1 MKPTLCES
9 MLLIVALQ
17 LSFSVLG
24 YAQSNTGVINYE
36 PSQGVVDIGKLSL
49 AYLDDTNLDATQII
63 DANIVSRFTPYTRE
77 IPNFASTPNN
87 VWMMFSIC
95 NKSPEKLYLH
105 VGSAF
110 MDHIELHRVRRSQ
123 SERSETQLIQLSGDD
138 YQFAQ
143 REIDVSTFYF
153 PLKIPRDSTFTYLLR
168 VRSLQPL
175 FFPLQVST
183 LDHFMVNN
191 HLLDF
196 VQGLYFGVMLLIG
209 FYNFFLF
216 LGTRDVVYLFYI
228 AYLICITLFMSLISM
243 YAFEFLWPAYPVI
256 NKYAVASAS
265 LTMITSV
272 LFTQAFLQ
280 TRKQAPLLHKL
291 SFVFI
296 VVALVDVVLV
306 FSPLKILGLQV
317 AQAGIM
323 GMSVFLASTG
333 VVIYRRGYNPAR
345 FYLLAWGFLIVAL
358 LFMILESL
366 NITPVLPFINP
377 AQIGSAIEATL
388 LSFALADRI
397 NIYKRE
403 REEAQLTLL
412 KEMESKAD
420 LIARQNEMLSIRVDE
435 RTIELRNANAQLG
448 ETLMLVEREKKV
460 SEELLLN
467 ILPSEVAE
475 ELKAKGHSDARLYG
489 HVTVLFTD
497 FVNFTGLAESMTP
510 HELVD
515 ELNRSIS
522 AFDQIIE
529 SRGLEKIKTI
539 GDAYLAAAGLPTEDP
554 RHAFNAVQ
562 AALDII
568 RWQTD
573 PVNSSRFLIRV
584 GLHSGPVVA
593 GIVGVKKYA
602 YDIWGDTVNVA
613 ARMEQHCEPGR
624 VNISHDTYSL
634 IGNEFKCDPRG
645 EIEVKHKGLIKMY
658 YVNSM
663 HLRSM

>member
-1 MKPTLCES
+1 
-9 MLLIVALQ
+9 MLLVMTLL
-17 LSFSVLG
+17 LSSSVQG
-24 YAQSNTGVINYE
+24 YAQSKLSVINYE
-36 PSQGVVDIGKLSL
+36 PSQGVVNIGTLSL
-49 AYLDDTNLDATQII
+49 AYLDDGNLSATQII
-63 DANIVSRFTPYTRE
+63 DANILTRFTPYTRP

-95 NKSPEKLYLH
+95 NRSSEKLYLH

-110 MDHIELHRVRRSQ
+110 MDHIELHRVRGSQ
-123 SERSETQLIQLSGDD
+123 FNWSEAEPVQFSGDD

-143 REIDVSTFYF
+143 REIDISTFLF
-153 PLKIPRDSTFTYLLR
+153 SLRIPRDSTYTYLLR

-175 FFPLQVST
+175 FFPLQVGT
-183 LDHFMVNN
+183 LDHFIVNN

-209 FYNFFLF
+209 LYNFFLF

-228 AYLICITLFMSLISM
+228 AYLLCITLFMSLISM
-243 YAFEFLWPAYPVI
+243 YAFEFFWPTYPII
-256 NKYAVASAS
+256 NKYAVASAA
-265 LTMITSV
+265 LTMFASV

-291 SFVFI
+291 SYVFI
-296 VVALVDVVLV
+296 VIAAVDIVLV

-333 VVIYRRGYNPAR
+333 VVIYRRGYHPAR
-345 FYLLAWGFLIVAL
+345 FYLLAWSFLIIAL
-358 LFMILESL
+358 VFMILESL

-377 AQIGSAIEATL
+377 GQIGSAFEATL

-397 NIYKRE
+397 NIYKRQ
-403 REEAQLTLL
+403 REEAQLRLL
-412 KEMESKAD
+412 KELESKAD
-420 LIARQNEMLSIRVDE
+420 LIARQNELLAIKVDE
-435 RTIELRNANAQLG
+435 RTIELRSANAQLE
-448 ETLMLVEREKKV
+448 ETLSLVEREKKV

-467 ILPSEVAE
+467 ILPAEVAE
-475 ELKAKGHSDARLYG
+475 ELKVKGHAEARLYG

-497 FVNFTGLAESMTP
+497 FVNFTGLAETMTP
-510 HELVD
+510 EELVA

-522 AFDQIIE
+522 AFDHIIE
-529 SRGLEKIKTI
+529 NRGLEKIKTI
-539 GDAYLAAAGLPTEDP
+539 GDAYLAAAGLPAEDP
-554 RHAFNAVQ
+554 RHAFNAVL

-573 PVNSSRFLIRV
+573 PANSSRFLIRV

-624 VNISHDTYSL
+624 VNVSHDTYSL
-634 IGNEFKCDPRG
+634 IKNEFQCDPRG
-645 EIEVKHKGLIKMY
+645 EIEVKHKGLIRMY
-658 YVNSM
+658 YVN
-663 HLRSM
+663 